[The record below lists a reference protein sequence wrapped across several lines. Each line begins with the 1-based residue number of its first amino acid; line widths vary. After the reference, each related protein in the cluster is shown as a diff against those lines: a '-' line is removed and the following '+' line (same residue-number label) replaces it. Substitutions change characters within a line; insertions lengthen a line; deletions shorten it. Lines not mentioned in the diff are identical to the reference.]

1 MALTTSPVQCPII
14 CVCLHLFFWVVGTGG
29 RATSACGVNV
39 IEADTNSGSLG
50 IGEKSTPVLQRERFQ
65 RQRRT
70 DD

>member
-14 CVCLHLFFWVVGTGG
+14 CVCLHLFFWVVGMGG

-50 IGEKSTPVLQRERFQ
+50 IGEKSTPVLQREEISETEKNR
-65 RQRRT
+65 
-70 DD
+70 